1 MRSAHAQIPSNTDEP
16 LDGGADAISMLA
28 GAGTASV
35 ATVTLS
41 LAVSHIRDV
50 AAPASVG
57 RRGAKVL
64 PDQIWRCDEF
74 G

>member
-1 MRSAHAQIPSNTDEP
+1 MISAHAQISSNTDEP

-41 LAVSHIRDV
+41 LAGSHMT
-50 AAPASVG
+50 
-57 RRGAKVL
+57 
-64 PDQIWRCDEF
+64 
-74 G
+74 